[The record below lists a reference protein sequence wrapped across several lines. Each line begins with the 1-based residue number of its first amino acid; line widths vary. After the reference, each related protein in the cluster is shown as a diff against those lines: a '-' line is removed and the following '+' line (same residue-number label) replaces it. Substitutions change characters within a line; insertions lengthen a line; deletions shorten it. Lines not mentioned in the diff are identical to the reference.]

1 MKNYLN
7 LLRNVF
13 EKGIQKPSGRPNMP
27 DVLGLTH
34 GTIEIDLREGFP
46 LLTTKKMFY
55 RGIIEELLWFIR
67 GETNITTLVDRGCNF
82 WNKDAYGYY
91 LKQCKMA
98 GISTTIATLDDFV
111 KAISSHAF
119 TNEFF
124 IPESGYRLGD
134 LGPVYGHQWR
144 NQYGVDQLKIVYDSL
159 ISNPYGRYKII
170 DAWNQR
176 EFPTMALPPC
186 HILYQFLVEPIR
198 NWDRKLLLS
207 ESPNWVDVP
216 FEMIDEDPSGDIM
229 NSCDQE
235 GIPKYYLDLNMYQRS
250 CDMVLGVPFN
260 IASMAFFLTIM
271 AKAVGMIPR
280 FCFWIGGHCDIYMEH
295 SEAVKTQLSRIPVA
309 LPKLEITK
317 HLNSFQDI
325 LDLQASDFVI
335 TDYNPAPKIEA
346 ELFTGLSK

>member
-1 MKNYLN
+1 MKSYLN

-34 GTIEIDLREGFP
+34 GTIEMDLCEGFP

-55 RGIIEELLWFIR
+55 RGIIEELLWFLR
-67 GETNITTLVDRGCNF
+67 GETNIKSLVDKKCNF

-91 LKQCKMA
+91 LKHFKL
-98 GISTTIATLDDFV
+98 GIPGETIICDHNREP
-111 KAISSHAF
+111 ISIDR
-119 TNEFF
+119 F
-124 IPESGYRLGD
+124 IELIKDKPLSELKFDNYTLGD

-144 NQYGVDQLKIVYDSL
+144 NQDGVDQLKIVYDSL

-176 EFPTMALPPC
+176 DFSAMALPPC
-186 HILYQFLVEPIR
+186 HILYQFLVEPIS
-198 NWDRKLLLS
+198 RKERVRLYAEKCDYPIDVIEPMLTDKELDDLL
-207 ESPNWVDVP
+207 VP
-216 FEMIDEDPSGDIM
+216 R
-229 NSCDQE
+229 
-235 GIPKYYLDLNMYQRS
+235 YYLDLNMYQRS

-295 SEAVKTQLSRIPVA
+295 SEAVKTQLSRTPIN